1 MKMERTVVDQLPG
14 RNRLG
19 ESEREAVQRL
29 SLLKKAWRHWLGF
42 AEIFGTIQMVIVLTL
57 VYWIFAPLMGIPLR
71 LFADPLGLRGSH
83 RTRWVQRDAAPPNL
97 EAMKKQF

>member
-1 MKMERTVVDQLPG
+1 
-14 RNRLG
+14 
-19 ESEREAVQRL
+19 
-29 SLLKKAWRHWLGF
+29 
-42 AEIFGTIQMVIVLTL
+42 MVIVLTL